1 MLTVSVSRDL
11 YRYEIHSLIKAFY
24 PEEEVRTYVEEQS
37 TAPSFLRAVFAPD
50 EIRLAFSDAASGEE
64 EFGEE
69 NLLFHIH
76 GGTGTVRL
84 SSAVTEKK
92 GICFADEKDSG
103 SSEDAGCHL
112 DEKSRTCKTALKHL
126 LYRMLCLRT
135 GKTLPWGELIGI
147 RPTKIASRRL
157 EEGMTEEE
165 AAAWMERSHYVSP
178 GKAGLAAQIAGRE
191 AKILREFDPVN
202 GYSLYIGIPFC
213 PTTCLYCSF
222 PSYGIGLWNRPV
234 RDLRKDGTLGNA
246 PSPVIDRLLENLP
259 ADADGVE
266 LYLAL
271 LEEEM
276 ETSAALMEGK
286 YPETIYFGGGT
297 PSSLSAA
304 QMERVF
310 AAVRRH
316 FPTERVREYTVEAG
330 RPDSITQDKLIVMR
344 KAGVTRISV
353 NPQTMKEETLRVI
366 GRHHTARQTQE
377 AFAAAREAGFTN
389 INMDMIL
396 GLPGETP
403 DDVRYTLSAIEEM
416 RPDSLTVH
424 SLAVKKGSKMQE
436 IVRQSGYEGLGLA
449 AGTMELAIDAA
460 RRMDLLPYY
469 LYRQKNMTGNDENIG
484 FAREGCFGLYNIL
497 IMEETQSILAL
508 GCGGISKRVFPP
520 AFPAARGKILRSE
533 NAHELRVY
541 MEHFEEMK
549 TRKSNLFGDM

>member
-1 MLTVSVSRDL
+1 MFTVSVSRDL

-24 PEEEVRTYVEEQS
+24 PEEEVRTYVEEPGA
-37 TAPSFLRAVFAPD
+37 APSFLRVIFSPE
-50 EIRLAFSDAASGEE
+50 EIRLAFSDAPDKEESFAEGELQFRISGE
-64 EFGEE
+64 
-69 NLLFHIH
+69 
-76 GGTGTVRL
+76 TGTV
-84 SSAVTEKK
+84 
-92 GICFADEKDSG
+92 GINQQAADG
-103 SSEDAGCHL
+103 DAPL
-112 DEKSRTCKTALKHL
+112 DEKSLTCKTALKHL

-135 GKTLPWGELIGI
+135 ERTLPWGELIGI

-165 AAAWMERSHYVSP
+165 AAAWMEQNHYVSP
-178 GKAGLAAQIAGRE
+178 GKAGLAAQIAARE
-191 AKILREFDPVN
+191 AKILKNFDPVD

-222 PSYGIGLWNRPV
+222 PSYGIGRWMRPV
-234 RDLRKDGTLGNA
+234 ADLRRDGTLGTDTS
-246 PSPVIDRLLENLP
+246 PSIDRALGRLP
-259 ADADGVE
+259 ANADGVD
-266 LYLAL
+266 LYLSL

-276 ETSAALMEGK
+276 ETSAALMQGK

-297 PSSLSAA
+297 PSSLSAP
-304 QMERVF
+304 QMERLF
-310 AAVRRH
+310 EAVKRF
-316 FPTERVREYTVEAG
+316 FPSDRVREYTVEAG
-330 RPDSITQDKLIVMR
+330 RPDSITDDKLAVMK

-353 NPQTMKEETLRVI
+353 NPQTMKEETLRII
-366 GRHHTARQTQE
+366 GRRHTARQTQE
-377 AFAAAREAGFTN
+377 AFAAARSAGFTN

-403 DDVRYTLSAIEEM
+403 DDVRYTLSAIEEL

-436 IVRQSGYEGLGLA
+436 IVRESGYEGLGLA

-460 RRMDLLPYY
+460 RRMELFPYY

-508 GCGGISKRVFPP
+508 GCGGISKRVDPP
-520 AFPAARGKILRSE
+520 EQPGTRGKILRSE

-541 MEHFEEMK
+541 MEHFDEMMA
-549 TRKSNLFGDM
+549 RKMNLFGDM